1 MSDKFRNNP
10 ELKPLLKKIKNE
22 VVALDGKALPL
33 KFMEV
38 CGTHTVSILK
48 FGFRHFFKDS
58 IKFLSGPGCP
68 VCVTS
73 TKDIDKIIFL
83 AQQGHHIVTFGDL
96 IKVPGT
102 HSSLEKEVAKGA
114 LVSVVYSP
122 LDALNIAKITSKEV
136 IFIAVGFET
145 TIPSIASLVLDAY
158 AQQINNISILCLVKT
173 MPNVLKYLLS
183 QLQGEIDGFI
193 MPGHV
198 SVIIGAEPYEFIPKE
213 YNIPCTVA
221 GFEPVDLG
229 LGVESL
235 VSQIKNKNPF
245 VDNRYTRMVKPEGNR
260 AAQELI
266 SVVFQECDVSWRGF
280 GSIPNSGL
288 CVNEEFKQFD
298 AEKKFQIEVKDEVV
312 QSACICGDII
322 AGKKSPLDCTL
333 FRKKCTPENPIGPC
347 MVSFEGACAA
357 YYKYGE

>member
-1 MSDKFRNNP
+1 MNDKFRKNP
-10 ELKPLLKKIKNE
+10 EIKPLLHKIKND
-22 VVALDGKALPL
+22 VAALDGKELPL

-48 FGFRHFFKDS
+48 FGFRHFFKDK

-73 TKDIDKIIFL
+73 TRDIDKIIYL

-96 IKVPGT
+96 IKVPG
-102 HSSLEKEVAKGA
+102 SASNLEKEIAKGA

-122 LDALNIAKITSKEV
+122 LDALNIAKNTSKEV
-136 IFIAVGFET
+136 IFIAIGFET
-145 TIPSIASLVLDAY
+145 TIPAIASLILDAY
-158 AQQINNISILCLVKT
+158 AQKIKNITILCLVKT
-173 MPNVLKYLLS
+173 MPEVLKFLLS
-183 QLQGEIDGFI
+183 QLSGEIDGFI

-198 SVIIGAEPYEFIPKE
+198 SVIIGSEPYEFIPKD

-229 LGVESL
+229 LGIESL
-235 VSQIKNKNPF
+235 VSQIKNNSPF
-245 VDNRYTRMVKPEGNR
+245 VDNRYKRMVKYEGNR

-266 SVVFQECDVSWRGF
+266 SVVFEECNVSWRGF
-280 GSIPNSGL
+280 GSIPKSGL
-288 CVNEEFKQFD
+288 CLKEDFIKFD
-298 AEKKFQIEVKDEVV
+298 AEKKFDIKVNDEVV
-312 QSACICGDII
+312 QTACICGDII
-322 AGKKSPLDCTL
+322 AGRKIPLDCTL
-333 FRKKCTPENPIGPC
+333 YKKICNPDNPVGPC

>member
-1 MSDKFRNNP
+1 MNNKFRNNP
-10 ELKPLLKKIKNE
+10 ELKPLLQKIKN
-22 VVALDGKALPL
+22 VIATLDGKALPL

-48 FGFRHFFKDS
+48 FGFRHYFKDS

-73 TKDIDKIIFL
+73 AHDVDKIIYL
-83 AQQGHHIVTFGDL
+83 AQQGNHLVTFGDL

-102 HSSLEKEVAKGA
+102 HSSLEREIAKGA
-114 LVSVVYSP
+114 TVDVVYSP
-122 LDALNIAKITSKEV
+122 LDTIKIASNTKKEV
-136 IFIAVGFET
+136 IFIAIGFET
-145 TIPSIASLVLDAY
+145 TIPVIAGLVLDAY
-158 AQQINNISILCLVKT
+158 AQQINNVSILCLVKT
-173 MPNVLKYLLS
+173 MPNVLRFLLS
-183 QLQGEIDGFI
+183 QLKGEIDGMI

-198 SVIIGAEPYEFIPKE
+198 SVIIGSEPYEFVPQE
-213 YNIPCTVA
+213 YGIPCAIA

-229 LGVESL
+229 LGIQTL
-235 VSQIKNKNPF
+235 VAQISSRDPK
-245 VDNRYTRMVKPEGNR
+245 VDNRYTRMVRSEGNR

-266 SVVFQECDVSWRGF
+266 SAVFQECDVSWRGF
-280 GSIPNSGL
+280 GSIPRSGL
-288 CVNEEFKQFD
+288 CLNEEFSFFD
-298 AEKKFQIEVKDEVV
+298 AEKRFRIKVKDEVV

-322 AGKKSPLDCTL
+322 AGRKSPLDCTL
-333 FRKKCTPENPIGPC
+333 FRKNCTPENPIGPC

>member
-1 MSDKFRNNP
+1 MSNKFRNNP
-10 ELKPLLKKIKNE
+10 ELKSLLQKIKNN
-22 VVALDGKALPL
+22 VAALDGKALPL

-48 FGFRHFFKDS
+48 FGFRHYFKDS

-73 TKDIDKIIFL
+73 ARDIDKMIYL

-102 HSSLEKEVAKGA
+102 HSSLEKEIAKGA
-114 LVSVVYSP
+114 TVDVVYSP
-122 LDALNIAKITSKEV
+122 LDALKIARNTKKEV

-145 TIPSIASLVLDAY
+145 TIPVIASLVLDAY
-158 AQQINNISILCLVKT
+158 AKQIKNISILCLIKT
-173 MPNVLKYLLS
+173 MPNVLRFLLS
-183 QLQGEIDGFI
+183 ELKGEIDGMI

-198 SVIIGAEPYEFIPKE
+198 SVIIGSEPYEFIPRE
-213 YNIPCTVA
+213 YEIPCTVA

-229 LGVESL
+229 LGIQSL
-235 VSQIKNKNPF
+235 VSQIQTNFPI
-245 VDNRYTRMVKPEGNR
+245 VDNRYTRMVKTEGNR

-266 SVVFQECDVSWRGF
+266 SAVFQECDVSWRGF

-288 CVNEEFKQFD
+288 CLNDEFQKFD
-298 AEKKFQIEVKDEVV
+298 AEKRFKIEVKDEVV

-322 AGKKSPLDCTL
+322 AGKKSPLDCIL

>member
-1 MSDKFRNNP
+1 MSNKFRNNP
-10 ELKPLLKKIKNE
+10 DLKPLLQKIKND
-22 VVALDGKALPL
+22 VAALDGKALPL

-48 FGFRHFFKDS
+48 YGFRHYFKDS

-73 TKDIDKIIFL
+73 AQDVDKIIYL
-83 AQQGHHIVTFGDL
+83 ARQGHHIVTFGDL
-96 IKVPGT
+96 IKVPGSY
-102 HSSLEKEVAKGA
+102 SSLEKEIAKGA
-114 LVSVVYSP
+114 TVDVVYSP
-122 LDALNIAKITSKEV
+122 LDALNIARNTSKEV
-136 IFIAVGFET
+136 IFIAIGFET
-145 TIPSIASLVLDAY
+145 TIPVIASLVLDAY
-158 AQQINNISILCLVKT
+158 AQNLKNISILCLVKT
-173 MPNVLKYLLS
+173 MPNVLRFLLS
-183 QLQGEIDGFI
+183 ELQGEIDGMI

-198 SVIIGAEPYEFIPKE
+198 SVIIGSEPYEFIPQE
-213 YNIPCTVA
+213 YRIPCTVA

-229 LGVESL
+229 LGIQSL
-235 VSQIKNKNPF
+235 VSQIQTNSPT

-260 AAQELI
+260 TAQELI
-266 SVVFQECDVSWRGF
+266 SAVFQECDVPWRGF
-280 GSIPNSGL
+280 GTIPKSGL
-288 CVNEEFKQFD
+288 CLNEEFSSFD
-298 AEKKFQIEVKDEVV
+298 AEKRFQIKVKDEVV

-322 AGKKSPLDCTL
+322 AGRKSPLDCTL

>member
-1 MSDKFRNNP
+1 MTDKFRNNP
-10 ELKPLLKKIKNE
+10 ELKPLLKKIKHD
-22 VVALDGKALPL
+22 VTALDRKVLPL

-48 FGFRHFFKDS
+48 FGFRHYFKDS

-73 TKDIDKIIFL
+73 TQDIDKIIFL

-96 IKVPGT
+96 IKVPGST
-102 HSSLEKEVAKGA
+102 SSLEKEIAKGA

-122 LDALNIAKITSKEV
+122 LDALNIAKTTSKEV

-145 TIPSIASLVLDAY
+145 TIPAIASLVLDAY
-158 AQQINNISILCLVKT
+158 AQQINNITILCLVKT
-173 MPNVLKYLLS
+173 MPNVLQFLLS
-183 QLQGEIDGFI
+183 QLQGAIDGFI
-193 MPGHV
+193 LPGHV
-198 SVIIGAEPYEFIPKE
+198 SVIIGSEPYEFIPSK

-229 LGVESL
+229 LGIESL
-235 VSQIKNKNPF
+235 VSQIKNNSQF
-245 VDNRYTRMVKPEGNR
+245 VDNRYKRMVRSEGNR

-266 SVVFQECDVSWRGF
+266 SAVFDECDVSWRGF
-280 GSIPNSGL
+280 GLIPKSGL
-288 CVNEEFKQFD
+288 CLKDEFAKFD
-298 AEKKFQIEVKDEVV
+298 TENKFDIKVKDEVV
-312 QSACICGDII
+312 QTACICGDII
-322 AGKKSPLDCTL
+322 AGRKTPLECTL
-333 FRKKCTPENPIGPC
+333 FRKNCTPENPVGPC

>member
-1 MSDKFRNNP
+1 MSNKFRNNP
-10 ELKPLLKKIKNE
+10 ELKLLLLKIKNDIA
-22 VVALDGKALPL
+22 ALDGKALPL

-48 FGFRHFFKDS
+48 FGFRHYFKDS

-73 TKDIDKIIFL
+73 ACDIDKMICL

-102 HSSLEKEVAKGA
+102 HSSLEKEIAKGA
-114 LVSVVYSP
+114 TVDVVYSP
-122 LDALNIAKITSKEV
+122 LDALNIARNTKKEV
-136 IFIAVGFET
+136 VFIAVGFET
-145 TIPSIASLVLDAY
+145 TIPVIAGLILDAY
-158 AQQINNISILCLVKT
+158 AQQIKNVSILCLVKT
-173 MPNVLKYLLS
+173 MPNVLRFLLS
-183 QLQGEIDGFI
+183 QLKGEIDGLI

-198 SVIIGAEPYEFIPKE
+198 SVIIGSDPYEFIPRK
-213 YNIPCTVA
+213 YGIPCTVA
-221 GFEPVDLG
+221 GFEPVDMG
-229 LGVESL
+229 LGIQAL
-235 VSQIKNKNPF
+235 VSQIALDSPA
-245 VDNRYTRMVKPEGNR
+245 VDNRYKRMVKSEGNR

-266 SVVFQECDVSWRGF
+266 SAVFRECDVAWRGF
-280 GSIPNSGL
+280 GSIPKSGL
-288 CVNEEFKQFD
+288 CLNDEFKQFD
-298 AEKKFQIEVKDEVV
+298 AEKRFKIEVKDEVV

-322 AGKKSPLDCTL
+322 AGRKSPLDCAL
-333 FRKKCTPENPIGPC
+333 FRKKCTPENPVGPC